1 MSAPLAATG
10 AFLAGLAAI
19 SVTAAPPPLPQPV
32 FEARTVASIEKGY
45 GLGVADV
52 DGDGRPDLLLADV
65 WDFYWFRNGD
75 WKRFH
80 LAGRLDGQ
88 GAMAI
93 DARDVDGDGLVE
105 IAVCTRGPE
114 SSVYFLRRPADPTQ
128 PWAPVK
134 IPSEPEQHRLKW
146 ARDVDGSHHLI
157 AVPNLGRRNHLREK
171 NRPVDETVKIYA
183 YGFTLDPG
191 ASLRRKLLVDSMR
204 DMHSFTVAPDV
215 PGGAERIF
223 FAGIEGIELMG
234 NSSTRGWKPD
244 GVRPL
249 PGMTAAVRRPD
260 GSLHSGIG
268 EIDLGRAGGTTYLAT
283 VEPKHGTMV
292 AAYTADGAGNWGRR
306 QLLDDTLATAHALD
320 CVDVLGLGRDQIV
333 VGWWGEEAK
342 KNYGIRIYAPTDDTA
357 TTWQRFSV
365 DEGTMSCQS
374 MQVAD
379 IDGDGRL
386 DIVAAGWSSR
396 NLMVFY
402 NRTPGVAAGRK

>member
-1 MSAPLAATG
+1 MTAHLHAAG
-10 AFLAGLAAI
+10 AFLAGLVVVSA
-19 SVTAAPPPLPQPV
+19 VAAPLPPPA
-32 FEARTVASIEKGY
+32 FEPRTIAAIEKGY

-88 GAMAI
+88 GAMTI
-93 DARDVDGDGLVE
+93 DARDVDGDGQVE
-105 IAVCTRGPE
+105 IAVCTRGPQ

-128 PWAPVK
+128 PWTPVK
-134 IPSEPEQHRLKW
+134 VPSEPEQHRLKW
-146 ARDVDGSHHLI
+146 ARDVDGTHHLI

-171 NRPVDETVKIYA
+171 NLPVDEKVKIYA
-183 YGFTLDPG
+183 YGFTLDPA
-191 ASLRRKLLVDSMR
+191 ASLRRRLLVDSMR
-204 DMHSFTVAPDV
+204 DMHSFTVAPDG
-215 PGGAERIF
+215 PAGAERIF

-234 NSSTRGWKPD
+234 NSSARGWKPD

-249 PGMTAAVRRPD
+249 PGMNAAVRRPD

-268 EIDLGRAGGTTYLAT
+268 EIDLGRTGGTTYLAT

-292 AAYTADGAGNWGRR
+292 AAYTPDGAGHWGRR
-306 QLLDDTLATAHALD
+306 QLLDDTLVTAHALD

-357 TTWQRFSV
+357 TAWQRFSV

-396 NLMVFY
+396 NLVVFY
-402 NRTPGVAAGRK
+402 NRTPGGAAGRK